1 MSSELGYFEKVSQFR
16 RDARLFILS
25 SMFMAFSFGIS
36 NVIFNLYF
44 LEVGFGEDFLGFFLS
59 ISLFATSGIA
69 IIAGILSDRVSRK
82 KTIIGASTVSLFALF
97 VQYTSLDPIGLL
109 ASQAILG
116 LSMAFNNVSRSPYI
130 TGLTTDSERAH
141 LFGVSGGLSLL
152 SVLAG
157 NLMGGFL
164 PGIILN
170 AFPEV
175 VTLAAAYRWALWI
188 SLAPY
193 ALSTVT
199 VAFMTSDTP
208 DVSGIVRFSRQH
220 VKHWGFIGKYALVVG
235 TVGLGAGMIVMFFNI
250 FFSAE
255 ATFGASPELIGIIF
269 GINTIVLA
277 VGNFVAPALADRFG
291 KVRTVVFTEFLSI
304 PFLLM
309 IAWASTIEL
318 AVLAYVSRTALMNM
332 AGPVSQAFFMESL
345 TKNERSTAS
354 GIVNTGDSFA
364 RGIAA
369 NIGGWLLAQGFYRL
383 PYLLVSGLYLL
394 AVVMFYV
401 FFHGQEKELAARES
415 VEIAVVPSEEAEF
428 DTT

>member
-1 MSSELGYFEKVSQFR
+1 MDSELGYLDKVRKFR
-16 RDARLFILS
+16 RDARLYILTG
-25 SMFMAFSFGIS
+25 MMTAFSFGIS

-44 LEVGFGEDFLGFFLS
+44 LEVGFGEDFIGFFLS
-59 ISLFATSGIA
+59 ISLFASSGIA
-69 IIAGILSDRVSRK
+69 LIAGVLSDRVSRK
-82 KTIIGASTVSLFALF
+82 KMVIIANLVSLIAFF
-97 VQYTSLDPIGLL
+97 VQYTFLNPIGLII
-109 ASQAILG
+109 SQAVLG
-116 LSMAFNNVSRSPYI
+116 LAIAFNSVSWSPYI
-130 TGLTTDSERAH
+130 TELTTNEERAH

-157 NLMGGFL
+157 NILGGFL
-164 PGIILN
+164 PGLLLRGFEQISS
-170 AFPEV
+170 
-175 VTLAAAYRWALWI
+175 LAIAYRWTLWL
-188 SLAPY
+188 SLIPY
-193 ALSTVT
+193 AIGILVIFS
-199 VAFMTSDTP
+199 MTGDTP
-208 DVSGIVRFSRQH
+208 DVSSLVRFSRKD
-220 VKHWGFIGKYALVVG
+220 VKHWGFIGRYALVVA

-277 VGNFVAPALADRFG
+277 IGNFVAPALADRFG
-291 KVRTVVFTEFLSI
+291 KVRTVVVTELFSI

-309 IAWASTIEL
+309 IAWATTLEL

-394 AVVMFYV
+394 AVILFYV
-401 FFHGQEKELAARES
+401 FFHDKEKELKARES
-415 VEIAVVPSEEAEF
+415 AEILKEPSKELEF
-428 DTT
+428 DST

>member
-1 MSSELGYFEKVSQFR
+1 MDSELGYLDKVRKFR
-16 RDARLFILS
+16 RDARLFILTG
-25 SMFMAFSFGIS
+25 MMTAFSFGIS

-44 LEVGFGEDFLGFFLS
+44 LEVGFGEDFIGFFLS
-59 ISLFATSGIA
+59 ISLFASSGIA
-69 IIAGILSDRVSRK
+69 LIAGILSDRVSRK
-82 KTIIGASTVSLFALF
+82 KTVIVANLVSLIAFF
-97 VQYTSLDPIGLL
+97 VQYTFLNPIGLIL
-109 ASQAILG
+109 SQAVLG
-116 LSMAFNNVSRSPYI
+116 LAIAFNSVSWSPYI
-130 TGLTTDSERAH
+130 TELTTDKERAH

-157 NLMGGFL
+157 NILGGFL
-164 PGIILN
+164 PGLLLRG
-170 AFPEV
+170 FEQV
-175 VTLAAAYRWALWI
+175 SSLAIAYRWTLWL
-188 SLAPY
+188 SLIPY
-193 ALSTVT
+193 GIGILVIFS
-199 VAFMTSDTP
+199 MTGDTP
-208 DVSGIVRFSRQH
+208 DVSSLVRFSRKD
-220 VKHWGFIGKYALVVG
+220 VKHWGFIGRYALVVA

-277 VGNFVAPALADRFG
+277 AGNFVAPALADRIG
-291 KVRTVVFTEFLSI
+291 KVRTVVVTELFSI

-309 IAWASTIEL
+309 IAWATTLEL

-354 GIVNTGDSFA
+354 GLVSTGDSFA

-369 NIGGWLLAQGFYRL
+369 NIGGWLLSQGLYRL

-394 AVVMFYV
+394 AVILFYV
-401 FFHGQEKELAARES
+401 FFHDKEKELEARES
-415 VEIAVVPSEEAEF
+415 AEILKEPSEELEF
-428 DTT
+428 DST